1 MLDTLY
7 LPCGIVLSACAADR
21 PLIWSKPGAAEQSF
35 NIDKFD
41 YLKQAQ
47 ENKVVIVGGVAE
59 SGTVTNYNLYNAAC
73 RQRVGVRSR
82 NLAIQCRPL

>member
-59 SGTVTNYNLYNAAC
+59 KRDCHQLQPI
-73 RQRVGVRSR
+73 QRCMQAKGWSSK
-82 NLAIQCRPL
+82 